1 MLKITNRIILFFF
14 LFIGFTSLFFYVGNL
29 KNFQDFSLNLI
40 AFVILIS
47 SILAV
52 IFDFYG
58 FILLIRQAI
67 KEKKA
72 AVMLKFYLYL
82 IPIIFQS
89 LTLILFSAILFIC
102 VSIFSLNLSSSFNP
116 SCNNAA
122 SAAGHSASLKV

>member
-14 LFIGFTSLFFYVGNL
+14 LLIVFTSLFFYVGNL

-89 LTLILFSAILFIC
+89 LTLILFSAILFI
-102 VSIFSLNLSSSFNP
+102 
-116 SCNNAA
+116 
-122 SAAGHSASLKV
+122 